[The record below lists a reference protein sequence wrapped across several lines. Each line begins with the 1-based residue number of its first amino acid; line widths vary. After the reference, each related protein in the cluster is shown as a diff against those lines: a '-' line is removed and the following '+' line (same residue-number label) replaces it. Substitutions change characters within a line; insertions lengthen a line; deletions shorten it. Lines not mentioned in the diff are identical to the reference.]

1 MADQLTTQQYAE
13 CKEAFRQLDYDN
25 TGYIDRKKLH
35 KTMVSLGQAPTP
47 EDLTRM
53 ISEADA
59 NGDGVIDFQE
69 FMNMAVSKFRR
80 HRGNMIKMRDAFLS
94 FDKDGDGVIDPQ
106 ELKNVLEQFGEQ
118 IDDDEIQRM
127 FSEVDIDG
135 NGFIEFEEFVKLM
148 KSL

>member
-1 MADQLTTQQYAE
+1 M
-13 CKEAFRQLDYDN
+13 K
-25 TGYIDRKKLH
+25 
-35 KTMVSLGQAPTP
+35 SLGQSPTE

-59 NGDGVIDFQE
+59 TGDGVIDFHE
-69 FMNMAVSKFRR
+69 FMNMAVSKMKK
-80 HRGNMIKMRDAFLS
+80 HRGNMMKMRDAFLS

-106 ELKNVLEQFGEQ
+106 ELKSVLEHYGEH

-127 FSEVDIDG
+127 FNEVDIDG
-135 NGFIEFEEFVKLM
+135 NGYIEFDEFVKLM